1 MVIVEAQCSGVNIIM
16 NETID
21 STTQLNQKLCT
32 ALPLKKEAWM
42 NSIEKAAV
50 LNQSRPLEEALKP
63 FNIDENR
70 EYLKT
75 IYKQGMEK

>member
-1 MVIVEAQCSGVNIIM
+1 M

-32 ALPLKKEAWM
+32 ALPLEKEKWM
-42 NSIEKAAV
+42 NSIEKAP
-50 LNQSRPLEEALKP
+50 LLDQNRPLEEALKP

-75 IYKQGMEK
+75 IYKQGLER